1 MLSVF
6 VRAKGL
12 YGKGELG
19 KCWGCFRIGGSEFA
33 LIERNV
39 PPWVHLYSLSFVL
52 YSLIY
57 WDESKCR
64 YIFERF
70 IFF

>member
-12 YGKGELG
+12 SGKGELG
-19 KCWGCFRIGGSEFA
+19 KCCFRIGGSEFA

-39 PPWVHLYSLSFVL
+39 PPRLG
-52 YSLIY
+52 
-57 WDESKCR
+57 
-64 YIFERF
+64 F
-70 IFF
+70 IHYPLFFIV